1 MQNIYLH
8 AGNKLVIKNHDDITW
23 ANTDYFHKIIWEYP
37 STSRIDSGF
46 SRDLS
51 ISREK
56 TEEMRTTVKH
66 IFFFKCFF
74 FSTLS
79 LDENTLPLDEKCMLL
94 YKNGEMYSFP

>member
-1 MQNIYLH
+1 M
-8 AGNKLVIKNHDDITW
+8 W

-56 TEEMRTTVKH
+56 TEEMRNENDCEAH
-66 IFFFKCFF
+66 FILFF
-74 FSTLS
+74 
-79 LDENTLPLDEKCMLL
+79 
-94 YKNGEMYSFP
+94 